1 MLLPA
6 PRSVKLRKL
15 ATAVFTATVAVW
27 ALARIAVSRL
37 SPVILMLPK
46 AVPPEP
52 AGPQGGAKG
61 GANSDR
67 RLPCRCHG
75 LVRVDGRECSR
86 PGVNLCRLYH
96 RLHPALFLWLHP
108 PSELGHR
115 GDRGGRRGR
124 SPELRPSTATAS
136 RGLAPS
142 ESTAATRTSRTCSMV
157 HPSPENTR
165 SPFRRRQDS
174 ATAPARQQTPGSD

>member
-1 MLLPA
+1 MMVMSYWRTTSAKALTTEMAMLLPA

-115 GDRGGRRGR
+115 GDRGG
-124 SPELRPSTATAS
+124 ET
-136 RGLAPS
+136 
-142 ESTAATRTSRTCSMV
+142 
-157 HPSPENTR
+157 
-165 SPFRRRQDS
+165 
-174 ATAPARQQTPGSD
+174 GSIT